1 MAAENDPPETPVARG
16 APPLGRQK
24 SFIVENAGIL
34 DSETKKAM
42 LRLVMME
49 IGRMA
54 PGGGEGLGGEPAPR
68 PVVLEQG
75 ATKEVSI
82 DLDNIDN
89 PEVILQLYNIVNN
102 RRASLNEPARDSA
115 KI

>member
-1 MAAENDPPETPVARG
+1 MAAENDPSEAPARG

-34 DSETKKAM
+34 DCETKKAI

-49 IGRMA
+49 IGRVA
-54 PGGGEGLGGEPAPR
+54 PGGGDGGGEPEAR

-89 PEVILQLYNIVNN
+89 PEVVLQLYNIVNN
-102 RRASLNEPARDSA
+102 RRASLMEPMRDLA